1 MSSAVKTI
9 PGQYIYE
16 LDEGKPIYYKGYK
29 KDLSSNDSNRDPMG
43 SSLLQSLIITQL
55 VVLLHQKLS
64 DQYYILTNELGLQIS
79 KGNRRA
85 ADIAIFEKTQLSP
98 AQIANKYTKV
108 PPKVVLEIDTKA
120 EMEEI
125 QDTFTYYNRKTE
137 QLLDFGVKKVIWVF
151 TDTQKVL
158 IAYPAQDWQ
167 LISWSKEIEIWDGVC
182 VVIPHLLP

>member
-9 PGQYIYE
+9 PGHYIYE

-29 KDLSSNDSNRDPMG
+29 QDLSQNINLDPKG

-64 DQYYILTNELGLQIS
+64 DQYHILTNELGLQLS

-85 ADIAIFEKTQLSP
+85 ADIAIFEKKQLST
-98 AQIANKYTKV
+98 AQIANKYTNV
-108 PPKVVLEIDTKA
+108 PPKVVIEIDTKA
-120 EMEEI
+120 EIEVI
-125 QDTFTYYNRKTE
+125 QDTFAYYNRKTE
-137 QLLDFGVKKVIWVF
+137 QLLGFGVKKVIWVF

-158 IAYPAQDWQ
+158 IASPEQDWQ
-167 LISWSKEIEIWDGVC
+167 LINWSKEIEIWDEVY
-182 VVIPHLLP
+182 VVIPNLLP